1 MLAHRAKGPDSPF
14 SAYLQMLPARF
25 EGMPIF
31 FSAEAMSV
39 LRQYPPVFV
48 QANKRCRFLLSF
60 SQEQLARPEV
70 AAQVFGGQTIDSGS
84 FGRSTRSG
92 HQDILQHVS
101 LSTCIV

>member
-1 MLAHRAKGPDSPF
+1 MLAHRARGPDSPF
-14 SAYLQMLPARF
+14 NAYLQMLPARF

-48 QANKRCRFLLSF
+48 QANRRCRFVLSF
-60 SQEQLARPEV
+60 SQEQLARPEI

-84 FGRSTRSG
+84 FGRSMPSNSG
-92 HQDILQHVS
+92 Q
-101 LSTCIV
+101 